1 LYIYMSKLTYDML
14 DMSQQVVLREP
25 DLAAMSLLFQALA
38 SEPRVR
44 ILNLLRRG
52 TRSVGEIAE
61 ALKLEQ
67 TVVSH
72 NLKCLAFCGL
82 VSAVRM
88 GKVREYSVNHETL
101 DPIFSAGIRHIA
113 RYANNLRTCESL
125 ER

>member
-1 LYIYMSKLTYDML
+1 MSQASYDMV

-25 DLAAMSLLFQALA
+25 DLTAMSLLFQALA

-52 TRSVGEIAE
+52 PRSVGEIVD

-82 VSAVRM
+82 VSASRV
-88 GKVREYSVNHETL
+88 GKMREYSVNRETVE
-101 DPIFSAGIRHIA
+101 PIFSAGLRHISQFA
-113 RYANNLRTCESL
+113 SNLRTCESL

>member
-1 LYIYMSKLTYDML
+1 MSQSSYDTL

-25 DLAAMSLLFQALA
+25 DLSAMSLLFRALA
-38 SEPRVR
+38 NEPRVR
-44 ILNLLRRG
+44 ILNLLRKG
-52 TRSVGEIAE
+52 PHSVGDIVET
-61 ALKLEQ
+61 LKLEQ

-82 VSAVRM
+82 VSAERI

-101 DPIFSAGIRHIA
+101 DPMFTAGIRHIA
-113 RYANNLRTCESL
+113 RFASNLRDCESL

>member
-1 LYIYMSKLTYDML
+1 
-14 DMSQQVVLREP
+14 MSQQLVLREP
-25 DLAAMSLLFQALA
+25 DFSALGLLFQALA

-52 TRSVGEIAE
+52 PRSVGEIVE

-82 VSAVRM
+82 VSAQRM
-88 GKVREYSVNHETL
+88 GKVREYSVNRETI

-113 RYANNLRTCESL
+113 RFASNLRDCESL